1 MTQKD
6 KREVR
11 FLHHLNTTTATIKLS
26 QKGMIYETDFSLF
39 LMFKKGSFMEH
50 PAVVMYHFT
59 DIYIASFPK

>member
-1 MTQKD
+1 
-6 KREVR
+6 
-11 FLHHLNTTTATIKLS
+11 
-26 QKGMIYETDFSLF
+26 MIYETDFSLF